1 MKPILYTILICT
13 LVLACTR
20 YPAGVEETLS
30 QAGKNRSELEKVLR
44 HYREHPE
51 DSLKYQAACF
61 LIDNMKWHLST
72 ERAVFPDSSLF
83 EWHTRFDSLYTNM
96 MAIIP
101 DTAL

>member
-1 MKPILYTILICT
+1 MMKSINTTFKIIVINKKHPTMKPILYTILICT

-51 DSLKYQAACF
+51 DSLKYQP
-61 LIDNMKWHLST
+61 LVS
-72 ERAVFPDSSLF
+72 
-83 EWHTRFDSLYTNM
+83 
-96 MAIIP
+96 
-101 DTAL
+101 